1 MIAVISYK
9 AGNLASVQ
17 HALNRGQI
25 PYYLAKYP
33 EELDRADGIILP
45 GVGHASSAM
54 DSLAEQQL
62 ISYLQK
68 TTKPLLGI
76 CVGMQLLFDKSD
88 EATPN
93 GNPTQALGCL
103 SGSLKRF
110 ETGGNKDYKVPHM
123 GWNQIKYSNAH
134 PLFNGIPSGSIFYF
148 VHSYFAPITPWTLA
162 TCEYIQEFSAVVE
175 RDNYLGVQFHPEK
188 SGPIG
193 AQLLDNFYEIVR
205 SQTCT

>member
-1 MIAVISYK
+1 
-9 AGNLASVQ
+9 
-17 HALNRGQI
+17 
-25 PYYLAKYP
+25 
-33 EELDRADGIILP
+33 
-45 GVGHASSAM
+45 M

-88 EATPN
+88 EANPN

-123 GWNQIKYSNAH
+123 GWNQINYSNAH
-134 PLFNGIPSGSIFYF
+134 PLFNGIPSGSTFYF

-188 SGPIG
+188 VVRLELNYYKTFTKSYG
-193 AQLLDNFYEIVR
+193 AKHARNPCY
-205 SQTCT
+205 